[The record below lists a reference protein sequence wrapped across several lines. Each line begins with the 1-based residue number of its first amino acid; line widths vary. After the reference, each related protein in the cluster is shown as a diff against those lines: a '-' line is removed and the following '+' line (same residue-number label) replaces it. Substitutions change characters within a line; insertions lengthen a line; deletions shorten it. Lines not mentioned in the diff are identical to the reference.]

1 MLRIWKHKIKGGN
14 ILIEVRNLVKKY
26 GDHVAVD
33 HLNFTVEKG
42 KIYGFLGPNGAGKST
57 TMNMITGYI
66 ASTEG
71 DILIDGHNILE
82 EPEKAKKCIG
92 YLPELP
98 PLYQDM
104 TVLEYLKFVGELKS
118 IPKGE
123 IDRNISEV
131 MSTTKLE
138 EMKYRLIKNL
148 SKGYK
153 QRVGLAQALLGYP
166 EIIILD
172 EPTVGLDPKQIIEIR
187 DLIKSLGE
195 KHTVILSSHILS
207 EVSAVC
213 DYVLIIDHGKLVA
226 SDSPEN
232 LSKVMTGANSLE
244 LTVKGPEE
252 EIRKALDIVDNIE
265 ELIYHESMVKDS
277 CDFTV
282 KIAGD
287 QDVRENIF
295 FALAEAKYPILKMQS
310 TNMTLEEVFLKLTDS
325 GEEEEDAGNI

>member
-252 EIRKALDIVDNIE
+252 EIRKALDILDNIE

>member
-1 MLRIWKHKIKGGN
+1 M
-14 ILIEVRNLVKKY
+14 IEVRNLVKKY
-26 GDHVAVD
+26 GNHVAVD

-82 EPEKAKKCIG
+82 EAEKAKKCIG

-104 TVLEYLKFVGELKS
+104 TVMEYLKFVAELKS
-118 IPKGE
+118 IPKAE
-123 IDRNISEV
+123 IEKNISEV

-213 DYVLIIDHGKLVA
+213 DYVLIIDHGRLVA

-252 EIRKALDIVDNIE
+252 EIRNALDIVDNIE
-265 ELIYHESMVKDS
+265 ELIYHESMVKDA

-282 KIAGD
+282 KIAED

-325 GEEEEDAGNI
+325 GEEKEDAGDI